1 MDLYAATRV
10 YTGRGLRRVVSGNHP
25 GPMLVYT
32 ATRGQPRVPEQPSE
46 WWASCTPRV
55 ILAQWKSV
63 AYPQKLGTWKQ
74 VTVRRLISRGATEG
88 KHVNWTELQI
98 VPDGSGI
105 YRGTQDVEPHGTWNC
120 NRGSVEALTTLH
132 A

>member
-63 AYPQKLGTWKQ
+63 AYPQELPCGAQPPGSLAMTHHVYTNWELGNK
-74 VTVRRLISRGATEG
+74 
-88 KHVNWTELQI
+88 
-98 VPDGSGI
+98 
-105 YRGTQDVEPHGTWNC
+105 
-120 NRGSVEALTTLH
+120 
-132 A
+132 